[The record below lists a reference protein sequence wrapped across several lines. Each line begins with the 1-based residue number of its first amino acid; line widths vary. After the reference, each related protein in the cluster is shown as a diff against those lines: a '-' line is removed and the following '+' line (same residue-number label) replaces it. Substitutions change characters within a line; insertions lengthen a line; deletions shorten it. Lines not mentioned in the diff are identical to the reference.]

1 MYDCKNMTSEQVDSL
16 WQRLGEQLDLLV
28 IRNESIN

>member
-1 MYDCKNMTSEQVDSL
+1 MTSEQIDDL

-28 IRNESIN
+28 TASENAN